1 MKPSFVDFHP
11 RHGNIMNLF
20 ANDVQQFVNW
30 WCGHLRCSKDASQV
44 TLADIEA
51 FQKLQVKLHNAIKNE
66 MLPE

>member
-1 MKPSFVDFHP
+1 
-11 RHGNIMNLF
+11 MNLF